1 MKSLKNC
8 VITVFALAVAAGS
21 ANAGVIINV
30 TEAGGNVIFASAG
43 SLNLTGA
50 TSLGVNTSFQGLITG
65 GSNWYLA
72 SGISNISVEYVLN
85 SSAGPFGTSTA
96 FHKDYSSLSGDAFS
110 IWGNHGNKP
119 QVGVP
124 TGYISGN
131 SINSGMVYSGATIAG
146 FTMTPG
152 TYLYLLPNDT
162 ITLNI
167 GNAAAA
173 AAPEP
178 STLSLIVLGLAG
190 FAAVRRRNS
199 VKREV

>member
-1 MKSLKNC
+1 MKSVKNC

-50 TSLGVNTSFQGLITG
+50 TSLGGNTATLGFIPG

-72 SGISNISVEYVLN
+72 SGSGNTTVEYVLT
-85 SSAGPFGTSTA
+85 SVAGPFGTSTA
-96 FHKDYSSLSGDAFS
+96 FYSSISSSSGDAFL
-110 IWGNHGNKP
+110 IWGNHGNTP